1 MTIILLNCI
10 TLGLYNPMDVKCLSK
25 KCQVL
30 ERLETFIY
38 VYFVLEMVVKMI
50 AFGVFGKLGYL
61 AESWNRLDLFIVAAG
76 WVILFFRNSTPEVFL
91 EKGVLKICRWKFID
105 VLRKRWSAKFH
116 KNVRIAP
123 LMGSFS
129 NQTCNSIARDFVM
142 CIFRNTCRRL
152 FILLI

>member
-10 TLGLYNPMDVKCLSK
+10 TIGLYNPMDVKCLSK

-76 WVILFFRNSTPEVFL
+76 
-91 EKGVLKICRWKFID
+91 
-105 VLRKRWSAKFH
+105 
-116 KNVRIAP
+116 
-123 LMGSFS
+123 
-129 NQTCNSIARDFVM
+129 
-142 CIFRNTCRRL
+142 
-152 FILLI
+152 